1 MGSNNIFKLFLLV
14 FILVYFGA
22 CTSEK
27 SSEENISETNSISAA
42 EEEKQLLEIGIQQL
56 SSWSSH
62 WKSNAPDFN
71 LQGFVYSRT
80 DSLEQI
86 QRPEEIHIGSES
98 PFFPFLKKH
107 PEGDG
112 VVDIYSYKVVF
123 PETGEPYFNPD
134 AEVTYYK
141 SDGMRERLLFMG
153 PSGVFED
160 AVWLSSEALL
170 VVGHFES
177 ENGVSPKVWIIYPKS
192 GVVSQ
197 YDNPL
202 HTKSY
207 IRESFLIKRF
217 SSLETTDGV

>member
-1 MGSNNIFKLFLLV
+1 MVSKNISKVFIFLL
-14 FILVYFGA
+14 LLGSFGA

-27 SSEENISETNSISAA
+27 SSEENVTDMNSIPAA
-42 EEEKQLLEIGIQQL
+42 EEEKQLIEIGIQQL

-71 LQGFVYSRT
+71 SQSFIYSRT

-86 QRPEEIHIGSES
+86 ERPEEIHIVKDS
-98 PFFPFLKKH
+98 PFFPYLKEH
-107 PEGDG
+107 PEGEG

-123 PETGEPYFNPD
+123 PEEGTPYFNPD
-134 AEVTYYK
+134 AEVTYFK

-160 AVWLSSEALL
+160 AVWLTSDALL

-177 ENGVSPKVWIIYPKS
+177 EKGVSPKAWIIYPKR
-192 GVVSQ
+192 GQVSQ

-207 IRESFLIKRF
+207 IRESFLTKRF
-217 SSLETTDGV
+217 SRLKKQDGV

>member
-1 MGSNNIFKLFLLV
+1 MDSSDISKV
-14 FILVYFGA
+14 FILVFLLACFGA

-71 LQGFVYSRT
+71 LQSFVYSRT

-86 QRPEEIHIGSES
+86 ERPEENHIGSES
-98 PFFPFLKKH
+98 PFFPYLKKH
-107 PEGDG
+107 PEGEG

-123 PETGEPYFNPD
+123 PEKGTPYFNPD
-134 AEVTYYK
+134 AEVTYFK

-160 AVWLSSEALL
+160 AVWLTSEALL

-177 ENGVSPKVWIIYPKS
+177 EKGVSPKAWIIYPKS
-192 GVVSQ
+192 GKVSQ
-197 YDNPL
+197 YDNSL

-207 IRESFLIKRF
+207 IRESFLTRRF
-217 SSLETTDGV
+217 SSLKTEDGV